1 MGFVGDKGQLTCVYF
16 YDYFTT
22 WEHVPRVLRVFKR
35 FCLVRR
41 LTLVGRC
48 IFYFPVRDVSD
59 GRMSRAKFVE
69 SRVAGARAHMPCATT
84 AARLTQSTKRAARR
98 ATRAAPRAAWRSQR
112 ARLFR
117 PLFANDYKY
126 YQLRSLF
133 PFLSLLM
140 KHVVCGYYD

>member
-1 MGFVGDKGQLTCVYF
+1 MFTF

-22 WEHVPRVLRVFKR
+22 WERVPRILRVFKR
-35 FCLVRR
+35 FRLARR
-41 LTLVGRC
+41 LTLVGGSF
-48 IFYFPVRDVSD
+48 FYFPDRDVSD

-133 PFLSLLM
+133 PFLSPLF
-140 KHVVCGYYD
+140 KTHVVWTITIEKLV

>member
-1 MGFVGDKGQLTCVYF
+1 MCLLFTIILRLGSACRGFYEYLSGSVWRGVSR
-16 YDYFTT
+16 
-22 WEHVPRVLRVFKR
+22 W
-35 FCLVRR
+35 
-41 LTLVGRC
+41 LVGVF
-48 IFYFPVRDVSD
+48 FYFPVRDVSD
-59 GRMSRAKFVE
+59 GRTSRAKFVE

-133 PFLSLLM
+133 PFLSLFM
-140 KHVVCGYYD
+140 EHVVCYDYD